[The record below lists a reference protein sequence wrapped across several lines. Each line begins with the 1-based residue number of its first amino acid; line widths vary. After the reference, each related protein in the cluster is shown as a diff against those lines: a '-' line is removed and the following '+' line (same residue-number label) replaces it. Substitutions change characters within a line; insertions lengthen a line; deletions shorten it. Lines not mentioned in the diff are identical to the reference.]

1 MVTTA
6 VENAASYPNAAD
18 VRSATDIL
26 GGSCIAERNSNFQ
39 ELKSRLIVEINH
51 LKIDGLIVKD
61 LFLLNGGYV
70 NLEYPLTN
78 GTTVKFLNKN
88 DVYLGN
94 QIEKEKSE
102 RCYGVV
108 ANENF
113 ILMCEYG
120 CNGSEPEII
129 LYKRR

>member
-1 MVTTA
+1 M
-6 VENAASYPNAAD
+6 P
-18 VRSATDIL
+18 
-26 GGSCIAERNSNFQ
+26 
-39 ELKSRLIVEINH
+39 
-51 LKIDGLIVKD
+51 D
-61 LFLLNGGYV
+61 LDAFA
-70 NLEYPLTN
+70 LEYPLTN

-94 QIEKEKSE
+94 QIEKDKSE

-113 ILMCEYG
+113 ILICEYG